1 MFGTSGAPRGR
12 WVLLALG
19 AIMVLGGALRFY
31 GLGLQSLWSDE
42 LASWYFSRADGV
54 GQVVSNVRDDIH
66 PPGYFVILHL
76 AQNVF
81 GDSEWALRLP
91 SAIAGWLC
99 IPAIYLLGRR
109 VYSEREG
116 LIAALLVAVSWAG
129 VYFSQE
135 TRSYSVLILLS
146 IVTAYLWWG
155 VMRGLREERTLPAP
169 ETIAYVLAAV
179 LCAYVHYFGALL
191 IALQGLALAV
201 LAYRAFPKIILIYVP
216 ISLAYAA
223 WLPGMAYQMRN
234 STAQG
239 AWIGEATLSV
249 FPEYVL
255 FIFGRSELLALAA
268 AALTAPL
275 LVRAWSF
282 LRGRREKGSGLVP
295 PGLLLLAWFMG
306 PFVVGYAL
314 SQSSVQLLTHKN
326 LLVSLPA
333 AYLLVAR
340 GMTALLPGKTIGTVL
355 QWSLAL
361 GFAAACLFNLFVT
374 LGYYSEPNKE
384 QIRAAAAFINE
395 NETPQTLLVRCDIDD
410 RLDYYLNDGVPGMR
424 RDADACTAEDFPALK
439 ERVEEDGYR
448 EVFYFMSHKQP
459 TPELLSRLRTE
470 FTFVGYKPFYRTWVA
485 EFRVDG
491 KTGPN
496 RGPSRAAGTEP
507 DRAGLG

>member
-1 MFGTSGAPRGR
+1 MFLRKSWA
-12 WVLLALG
+12 LLALG

-31 GLGLQSLWSDE
+31 GLGIQSLWSDE

-54 GQVVSNVRDDIH
+54 GQVVSNVREDIH

-76 AQNVF
+76 TQNVF

-109 VYSEREG
+109 IYSQREG

-129 VYFSQE
+129 IYFSQE

-155 VMRGLREERTLPAP
+155 VMRGLREERILPTA
-169 ETIAYVLAAV
+169 ETIAYIVVAI

-191 IALQGLALAV
+191 IALQGVALVV

-249 FPEYVL
+249 FPKYVL

-268 AALTAPL
+268 AAFTALL
-275 LVRAWSF
+275 LVRAWSIF
-282 LRGRREKGSGLVP
+282 RGRREKGDGLVP
-295 PGLLLLAWFMG
+295 PGLLLLAWFLG

-340 GMTALLPGKTIGTVL
+340 GMTAVLPGKTIGTVL

-361 GFAAACLFNLFVT
+361 GFAAACLFNLFAT

-410 RLDYYLNDGVPGMR
+410 RLDYYLNDRVPGVR
-424 RDADACTAEDFPALK
+424 RDADACTAEDFPVLMD
-439 ERVEEDGYR
+439 RVEKDGYR

-459 TPELLSRLRTE
+459 TPELVSRLKSE
-470 FTFVGYKPFYRTWVA
+470 FDLVGYRPFYRTWVA
-485 EFRVDG
+485 VFRVDG
-491 KTGPN
+491 EAGEAA
-496 RGPSRAAGTEP
+496 RDPSRAAGADP
-507 DRAGLG
+507 DRSERG

>member
-1 MFGTSGAPRGR
+1 MSDAPA
-12 WVLLALG
+12 VLRRNRAYLALG

-31 GLGLQSLWSDE
+31 GLGIQSLWSDE

-54 GQVVSNVRDDIH
+54 GQVVSNVREDIH
-66 PPGYFVILHL
+66 PPGYFVILHF
-76 AQNVF
+76 AQRVF

-109 VYSEREG
+109 IYSGREG

-135 TRSYSVLILLS
+135 TRSYSILILLS

-155 VMRGLREERTLPAP
+155 VMRGLREEGRLPVA
-169 ETIAYVLAAV
+169 ETAVYVVAAV

-191 IALQGLALAV
+191 ISLQGAALAF
-201 LAYRAFPKIILIYVP
+201 LAYRAVLGVALIYVP
-216 ISLAYAA
+216 ISLAYVL
-223 WLPGMAYQMRN
+223 WLPGMAYQVRN

-249 FPEYVL
+249 FPKYAL
-255 FIFGRSELLALAA
+255 FIFGRSEILTLAA
-268 AALTAPL
+268 CAFFALL
-275 LVRAWSF
+275 LVRAWGF
-282 LRGRREKGSGLVP
+282 FRGPREKRDRTVP
-295 PGLLLLAWFMG
+295 PGLLLLAWFVG
-306 PFVVGYAL
+306 PFLVGYAL

-340 GMTALLPGKTIGTVL
+340 GITSAPPGRTFGPVL

-384 QIRAAAAFINE
+384 QLRAAAAFINE
-395 NETPQTLLVRCDIDD
+395 NETPRTLLVRCDIDA
-410 RLDYYLNDGVPGMR
+410 RLDYYLNDRVPDVR
-424 RDADACTAEDFPALK
+424 RDVDACTAKDFPALMD
-439 ERVEEDGYR
+439 RVEEDGYR

-459 TPELLSRLRTE
+459 TPELVSRLKTE
-470 FTFVGYKPFYRTWVA
+470 FDLVGYKPFYRSWVA
-485 EFRVDG
+485 EFRVEG
-491 KTGPN
+491 GAENAP
-496 RGPSRAAGTEP
+496 RGRPGDERG
-507 DRAGLG
+507 

>member
-1 MFGTSGAPRGR
+1 MTGAFVFLRKS

-19 AIMVLGGALRFY
+19 AIMLLGGALRFY
-31 GLGLQSLWSDE
+31 GLAIQSLWSDE

-54 GQVVSNVRDDIH
+54 GQVVSNVREDIH
-66 PPGYFVILHL
+66 PPGYFVILHF
-76 AQNVF
+76 AQRVF

-91 SAIAGWLC
+91 SAVAGWLC

-109 VYSEREG
+109 IYSEREG

-129 VYFSQE
+129 IYFSQE
-135 TRSYSVLILLS
+135 TRSYSILILLS

-155 VMRGLREERTLPAP
+155 VIRGLREERRLPAA
-169 ETIAYVLAAV
+169 ETIAYIVVAI
-179 LCAYVHYFGALL
+179 LCAYAHYFGALL
-191 IALQGLALAV
+191 IALQGAALAL
-201 LAYRAFPKIILIYVP
+201 LAYRAILRVVLIYVP
-216 ISLAYAA
+216 ISLAYVL

-239 AWIGEATLSV
+239 AWIGEATLAV
-249 FPEYVL
+249 FPKYVL

-268 AALTAPL
+268 CALCAPL
-275 LVRAWSF
+275 LLRAWSSF
-282 LRGRREKGSGLVP
+282 REPREKENGPFP
-295 PGLLLLAWFMG
+295 PGLLLLAWFVG

-340 GMTALLPGKTIGTVL
+340 GTTALLPGKTIGAVL

-361 GFAAACLFNLFVT
+361 GFAAACLFNLLFT
-374 LGYYSEPNKE
+374 MGYYSEPSKE
-384 QIRAAAAFINE
+384 QLRASAAFINE

-410 RLDYYLNDGVPGMR
+410 RLDYYLNDRVPGVR
-424 RDADACTAEDFPALK
+424 EDADACTAEDFPALMN
-439 ERVEEDGYR
+439 RVEEGGYR

-459 TPELLSRLRTE
+459 TPELVSRLKME
-470 FTFVGYKPFYRTWVA
+470 FDLVGYKPFYRTWVA
-485 EFRVDG
+485 VYRVNGEAVDA
-491 KTGPN
+491 PRN
-496 RGPSRAAGTEP
+496 PSRDPERG
-507 DRAGLG
+507 